1 MNEECF
7 RREGQTIA
15 LQWYKSCVWVHPLEK
30 YTCECIDLE
39 YTIAKL
45 YVICEA
51 FLFIYLSCNV
61 IFSPSFLHSFC
72 LIDRVVE
79 DCKHSD
85 WGFFCVVGWNGE
97 FLSDVLRSLHPQ
109 FTCEECIFFTLS
121 TLHFEEI
128 SKWWMR
134 PESENTLTLH
144 TTRKCAAYGCSAFT
158 KRIAPAIWRFIR
170 WK

>member
-1 MNEECF
+1 MLLGCVLGAIWDAHRTTNDDEHCGKRNVAMKMNEECF

-109 FTCEECIFFTLS
+109 FTCEECIFS
-121 TLHFEEI
+121 RWAHFI
-128 SKWWMR
+128 SKKYQND
-134 PESENTLTLH
+134 E
-144 TTRKCAAYGCSAFT
+144 CAL
-158 KRIAPAIWRFIR
+158 KVKIL
-170 WK
+170 